1 MYSALGTPRESS
13 EVRLCWSARYPGY
26 SARRSQAPMA
36 KGKGKNTAGSFGHV
50 QMPRVTGF
58 LNVPLK
64 KASKRKTA
72 EKMSK
77 KQLLRKA
84 AAIDKAE
91 NWAEKKLVHVT
102 KKKKVKAVKQNIKKA
117 WM

>member
-1 MYSALGTPRESS
+1 
-13 EVRLCWSARYPGY
+13 
-26 SARRSQAPMA
+26 MA
-36 KGKGKNTAGSFGHV
+36 KGKGKNTAGMSGGHV

-91 NWAEKKLVHVT
+91 NWAEKKIVHVT
-102 KKKKVKAVKQNIKKA
+102 KKKKVKAVKQSIKKA